1 MKFFVLLSIFIF
13 SFSALAHQA
22 GTLEEAHE
30 ITCKGLTYEGDQYI
44 VRVYYT
50 LDPTWT
56 QQTAPFSIESGKRA
70 FVSITVNRDGA
81 TVYEDA
87 LYTNDMIINQTED
100 SKQLQV
106 KQIEIDKTYQN
117 GAVVFNDNTTNF
129 LNISMVAE
137 QPSAFDFELKN
148 AHGDFNNAQCA
159 VVQ

>member
-1 MKFFVLLSIFIF
+1 MKFFGLLSIILF
-13 SFSALAHQA
+13 SFTALAHQPT
-22 GTLEEAHE
+22 TLEEAHE
-30 ITCKGLTYEGDQYI
+30 INCKGLTYEGDEYI
-44 VRVYYT
+44 VNVYYT
-50 LDPTWT
+50 LDPAWT
-56 QQTAPFSIESGKRA
+56 QQAAPYTIESGKRA

-81 TVYEDA
+81 TLYEDA
-87 LYTNDMIINQTED
+87 LYTNDLMLNQTED

-106 KQIEIDKTYQN
+106 KQIEVQKASQN
-117 GAVVFNDNTTNF
+117 GAIVFNDNTTHF